1 MILFM
6 KYASDTGALLSLA
19 CSRHFADVI
28 AEYSIISHR
37 LVIQE
42 LCNFAIFDDFLGIKA
57 KLVLQQKLSL
67 EEPGSFLNLPIEETE
82 RAVFSLAHEKKI
94 IALTDDIHAARI
106 ATEKV
111 PKLIIKPSFYL
122 LLHFSQKKKI
132 SKKNITEDLQEIA
145 KSRNWMQGA
154 IWKYLEKKL
163 QEIN

>member
-1 MILFM
+1 M
-6 KYASDTGALLSLA
+6 
-19 CSRHFADVI
+19 
-28 AEYSIISHR
+28 
-37 LVIQE
+37 
-42 LCNFAIFDDFLGIKA
+42 
-57 KLVLQQKLSL
+57 
-67 EEPGSFLNLPIEETE
+67 
-82 RAVFSLAHEKKI
+82 KKI